1 MAKKKNKKNKFSLR
15 KLIYNDKYLIVISIV
30 LAVVIWVATSM
41 NLSPETSKTITVP
54 VTVDFSDSA
63 AEQLGIKCFGE
74 ETIDVD
80 VTVSCKKYL
89 AKDITADDMK
99 VYLQTN
105 VVTSSGSYDV
115 PIKVETSDTADFKV
129 TSYYP
134 TVYRAYFDF
143 EDEKVM
149 DLDIKYANEDF
160 IEQGY
165 TMGQPMLSQST
176 VTVKGPRSYV
186 MQVAAVSATVN
197 IEEKLK
203 ATKTMDIVATALDS
217 YNSKVNYITIDS
229 GTENLT
235 ITIPVLKEMELEVAA
250 NFTGKPSK
258 INTSDFGIYYSVNKV
273 NAGVLEEAKINK
285 AVIGDIDF
293 SSLKPGTN
301 KFTFNVDSLDSY
313 VILDKID
320 EIDVT
325 VNVPSEYKEKTVSV
339 GYGSVKVIN
348 VPDGYKASV
357 TGIST
362 GNITVIGTESS
373 LENLTA
379 SNVNLVVDFSNVD
392 KDKLKEGK
400 ASYQITTALENSDTC
415 WIYGEYN
422 AYVNITKA

>member
-1 MAKKKNKKNKFSLR
+1 MAQKKNKKNKFSLR

-30 LAVVIWVATSM
+30 LAVVIWVVTSM

-392 KDKLKEGK
+392 KDKLKEGT
-400 ASYQITTALENSDTC
+400 ASYKITTALENSDTC

-422 AYVNITKA
+422 AYVNVTKA

>member
-1 MAKKKNKKNKFSLR
+1 MAQKKNKKNKFSLR

-41 NLSPETSKTITVP
+41 NLSPETTKTITVP

-339 GYGSVKVIN
+339 GYDSVKVIN

-422 AYVNITKA
+422 AYVNLTKA

>member
-1 MAKKKNKKNKFSLR
+1 MAQKKNKKNKFSLR

-325 VNVPSEYKEKTVSV
+325 VNVPSEYKKKTVSV
-339 GYGSVKVIN
+339 GYGSVKIIN

-392 KDKLKEGK
+392 KDKLKEGT

>member
-1 MAKKKNKKNKFSLR
+1 MAQKKNKKNKFSLR

-373 LENLTA
+373 LENLTV

-392 KDKLKEGK
+392 KDKLKEGT

>member
-1 MAKKKNKKNKFSLR
+1 MAQKKNKKNKFSLR

-80 VTVSCKKYL
+80 VSVSCKKYL

-348 VPDGYKASV
+348 VPDGYKANV

-392 KDKLKEGK
+392 KDKLKEGT

>member
-1 MAKKKNKKNKFSLR
+1 MAQKKNKKNKFSLR

-41 NLSPETSKTITVP
+41 NLSPETTKTITVP

-235 ITIPVLKEMELEVAA
+235 ITIPVLREMELEVAA

-379 SNVNLVVDFSNVD
+379 SNVNLVVAFSNVD
-392 KDKLKEGK
+392 KDKLKECT